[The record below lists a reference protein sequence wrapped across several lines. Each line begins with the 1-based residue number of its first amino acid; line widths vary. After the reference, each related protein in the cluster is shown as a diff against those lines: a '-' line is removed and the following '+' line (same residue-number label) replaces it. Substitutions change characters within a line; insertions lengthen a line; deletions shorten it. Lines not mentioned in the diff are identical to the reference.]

1 VATLTTT
8 IELAPFPV
16 PSEVVVKQAAGVRGC
31 GFSPLPKMRLNQLD
45 YTTLDA
51 LCNEFR
57 ATVFATA
64 GIEDSPT
71 QPSVPDHGND
81 VSYRNFDTSALCS
94 MRSFDAHSG
103 SWLEHPDFA
112 TRG

>member
-8 IELAPFPV
+8 TELAPFPV
-16 PSEVVVKQAAGVRGC
+16 PSEVIVKQVAQTRGC

-45 YTTLDA
+45 YATLDA

-64 GIEDSPT
+64 GIEDSPN
-71 QPSVPDHGND
+71 PVE
-81 VSYRNFDTSALCS
+81 RFDDFNTRSA
-94 MRSFDAHSG
+94 RAATSG
-103 SWLEHPDFA
+103 SWLEHSGLGRD
-112 TRG
+112 